1 MGAWVPPEADSDM
14 VFGLQDVYSEASW
27 APHLWKG
34 GESQGWAEGR
44 AELN

>member
-1 MGAWVPPEADSDM
+1 MGAWVPPEADSEM

-34 GESQGWAEGR
+34 RGVTGLSRGMS
-44 AELN
+44 